1 MADLNE
7 VMRALGRLEA
17 TGEATKEVVEDL
29 REDFHSE
36 KEAAR
41 SSRKIIHQRLDEQN
55 GQISHLETTVAISGQ
70 IDAQLRDELA
80 ELKTT
85 VANNHAAVQP
95 HIEDMKRMK
104 TMGMGI
110 TGLIALAGLTVG
122 GIVVYASDMARAAIK
137 HWLG

>member
-55 GQISHLETTVAISGQ
+55 GQISHLEKTVAISGQ

>member
-1 MADLNE
+1 MADLNDI
-7 VMRALGRLEA
+7 MRALGRMEA
-17 TGEATKEVVEDL
+17 TGEGTKAVIEQL
-29 REDFHSE
+29 REDFQDE
-36 KEAAR
+36 KDSAR
-41 SSRKIIHQRLDEQN
+41 QSRKIIHQRLDEQN

-70 IDAQLRDELA
+70 VDAQLRDRLTALES
-80 ELKTT
+80 T
-85 VANNHAAVQP
+85 VSSNHAAVQP

>member
-17 TGEATKEVVEDL
+17 TGEATKAAVEDL
-29 REDFHSE
+29 RKDFHSE
-36 KEAAR
+36 KESAR
-41 SSRKIIHQRLDEQN
+41 SSRNIIHRRLDEQTE
-55 GQISHLETTVAISGQ
+55 QIGHLETTVAISGQ